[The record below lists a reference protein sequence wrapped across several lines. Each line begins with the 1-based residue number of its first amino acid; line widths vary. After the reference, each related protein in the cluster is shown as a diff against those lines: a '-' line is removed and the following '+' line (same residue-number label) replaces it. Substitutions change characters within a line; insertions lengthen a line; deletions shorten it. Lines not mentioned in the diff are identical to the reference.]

1 MGHDG
6 LAIGGVGAL
15 FLAYEMSALGV
26 AARSTAWLYPVA
38 NLLHVLGAALLV
50 GSIAAFDIAVLRR
63 AGAIAALG
71 RATIPLAAVGLAVQL
86 ASGVVLLSAEAST
99 MVLNPAFQLKA
110 AAFLVALTNL
120 AAFHSITPHHLIHL
134 HTSATYSVA
143 FIGFTPG
150 FPYLRGLPA
159 ALATPRL
166 PAPRPLVPAGSV
178 AIAADQCGIYPAAT
192 PGGWRIIGR
201 TALSLFDPHRN
212 PPSLLAAGD
221 NVKFVPIDLDTYES
235 PQL

>member
-1 MGHDG
+1 MGHEG
-6 LAIGGVGAL
+6 LAVGGLGAL

-71 RATIPLAAVGLAVQL
+71 RATIPLAAIGLAVQL

-120 AAFHSITPHHLIHL
+120 AAFHWR
-134 HTSATYSVA
+134 
-143 FIGFTPG
+143 FDG
-150 FPYLRGLPA
+150 
-159 ALATPRL
+159 ALAEGLL
-166 PAPRPLVPAGSV
+166 PSDARRHALISLIAWMLV
-178 AIAADQCGIYPAAT
+178 
-192 PGGWRIIGR
+192 
-201 TALSLFDPHRN
+201 
-212 PPSLLAAGD
+212 LLAGRGTAY
-221 NVKFVPIDLDTYES
+221 L
-235 PQL
+235 